1 MMVQHHLYDT
11 FKARL
16 SQKITN
22 IRVFDEGILNHVYE
36 EFTNKLCNTRIQG
49 FISATKQQM
58 ATNKGT
64 ASTVDINLHTSLL
77 THHTKLTTKLGSAT

>member
-11 FKARL
+11 LKARL

-22 IRVFDEGILNHVYE
+22 IGVFDEGILNHVHE
-36 EFTNKLCNTRIQG
+36 EFTNKLCNTRILE

-64 ASTVDINLHTSLL
+64 ASTVDINLRTSLL
-77 THHTKLTTKLGSAT
+77 NDTPYKIDN